1 MRLGAREQPWEGDM
15 EAAIVVLALAGL
27 IVVSIALVVYV
38 LRDLRQ
44 RRAVGAA
51 GDRAAAIIREAE
63 EDTRKRVERAREEA
77 RETRREAEREAR
89 EAERELKEFR
99 REIQRQESR
108 LENREESLDKRQES
122 VERRETS
129 LAERERSI
137 EVVLKEAE
145 QLKDEHLQRLEAVAN
160 LSMIDAREQ
169 IMQRAEGEM
178 EHDLSKR
185 YYDLEQRMLA
195 DADEKGR
202 MAVALSIQRL
212 ASQVV
217 SETTTAQ
224 VPLPNDDMKG
234 RLIGREGRNI
244 RAIEA
249 ATGADLIIDDTPEAV
264 TISCFDPIRREVAR
278 IALTNLIA
286 DGRIHPAR
294 VEEAVERAQEEVEE
308 TIRRSGDQAVLDAGV
323 RGLHPELVR
332 LIGRLKYRYS
342 YGENVLL
349 HSVEVAQIAGMLAGE
364 IGADPQVAKAGGL
377 LHDIGKA
384 LTHEVEGSHI
394 EIGDEVARRYNLP
407 EPVKVAI
414 AEHHDDARA
423 TPEAFIVAAADAISA
438 ARPGARRD
446 TVEFYLKRLEALED
460 VANSFPGVQKSYA
473 IQAGREVRIL
483 VSPDE
488 VDDIAAATL
497 ARNVVKKI
505 EENLVYPGEI
515 RVTVVRETRAIE
527 TAK

>member
-1 MRLGAREQPWEGDM
+1 MDAIIGII
-15 EAAIVVLALAGL
+15 AAIVG
-27 IVVSIALVVYV
+27 IAVGGGAVFV
-38 LRDLRQ
+38 A
-44 RRAVGAA
+44 RAVASGKRV
-51 GDRAAAIIREAE
+51 RAASDAATGIVQKAEADAKRVADQAMDDAREARKE
-63 EDTRKRVERAREEA
+63 AEDEVRER
-77 RETRREAEREAR
+77 RREA
-89 EAERELKEFR
+89 
-99 REIQRQESR
+99 QRIEDR
-108 LENREESLDKRQES
+108 LANREETLDKRQES
-122 VERRETS
+122 AEQREQRLSERDREVEA
-129 LAERERSI
+129 AEARVEELKRER
-137 EVVLKEAE
+137 VEALE
-145 QLKDEHLQRLEAVAN
+145 QVASLTASEARDE
-160 LSMIDAREQ
+160 
-169 IMQRAEGEM
+169 IMQQAEGAM
-178 EHDLSKR
+178 EHELAKR
-185 YYDLEQRMLA
+185 YYDLEQQMHA
-195 DADEKGR
+195 DADEKAR
-202 MAVALSIQRL
+202 MAISLSIQRL

-217 SETTTAQ
+217 SETTTSL
-224 VPLPNDDMKG
+224 VPLPNDEMKG

-249 ATGADLIIDDTPEAV
+249 ATGVDLIIDDTPEAV

-278 IALTNLIA
+278 LALTSLIA

-294 VEEAVERAQEEVEE
+294 VEEAVEKAQSEVDEV
-308 TIRRSGDQAVLDAGV
+308 IRRSGDQAVLDAGV
-323 RGLHPELVR
+323 RGLHPELIK
-332 LIGRLKYRYS
+332 LIGRLKFRYS

-364 IGADPQVAKAGGL
+364 IGANTQVAKAGGL

-407 EPVKVAI
+407 DAVKSAI
-414 AEHHDDARA
+414 AEHHDDARG

-460 VANSFPGVQKSYA
+460 VANSFPGVQKSFA

-483 VSPDE
+483 VAPE
-488 VDDIAAATL
+488 QVDDVEAASL
-497 ARNVVKKI
+497 ARNVVRKI

-515 RVTVVRETRAIE
+515 KVTVVRETRATE